1 MPPAAAAPRYC
12 EYWRDMT
19 WRLSEGLNSEK
30 SMLLMDGSSVY
41 SSAATFLDLCRR
53 LNMAAAATQIRHS
66 VALPTAAPT
75 MMLVCALINVTLSVV
90 AGSGVEEGATPTLLL
105 LLLLLL
111 LLSPLEVLGD
121 GELDSKTMV
130 VVTPS
135 MTPVEL
141 ANAISESLDP
151 ARAEAMTAS
160 TRPSGSKASVSRATA
175 ASAGVYTV
183 KKKCSTKPVGAAVGA
198 GVATAVIVKLLP
210 SSVDSSRSFMS
221 RRPLGVPVQFTGS
234 T

>member
-1 MPPAAAAPRYC
+1 M
-12 EYWRDMT
+12 
-19 WRLSEGLNSEK
+19 NSEK

-53 LNMAAAATQIRHS
+53 LNMAAAATQIRNS

-105 LLLLLL
+105 LLP
-111 LLSPLEVLGD
+111 PLEVLGD